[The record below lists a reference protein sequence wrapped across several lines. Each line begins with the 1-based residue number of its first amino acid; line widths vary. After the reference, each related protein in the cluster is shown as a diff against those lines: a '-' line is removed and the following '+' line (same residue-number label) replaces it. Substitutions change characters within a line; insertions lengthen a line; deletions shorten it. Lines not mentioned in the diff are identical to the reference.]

1 MLLRIYLAKKQK
13 HTTEGIRWSSP
24 TQLLVFRSPAYVWQ
38 SGRDA
43 QFSCTR
49 ICVRGTRS
57 SPIRFSRASRR
68 LNLFLPLPSA
78 TELEPF
84 RRFFWMLQPDIH
96 KRPSGARCVL
106 AVPTCVFRLP
116 PQSPFLSVVP
126 ASLPFPLEPFYPNR
140 SSRGSCSLLLRRAIL
155 LLALAV
161 VVCVQHYDS
170 STWSFTSQR

>member
-1 MLLRIYLAKKQK
+1 MF
-13 HTTEGIRWSSP
+13 RWSSP
-24 TQLLVFRSPAYVWQ
+24 TQLLNLPMTVEELVY
-38 SGRDA
+38 GRADGMPSSLA
-43 QFSCTR
+43 PGFA
-49 ICVRGTRS
+49 CVVPDHPQYGL
-57 SPIRFSRASRR
+57 AG
-68 LNLFLPLPSA
+68 PSA
-78 TELEPF
+78 AWTSSSLFPLTTELKPF
-84 RRFFWMLQPDIH
+84 RRFSWMLQPDIH
-96 KRPSGARCVL
+96 KRPSGARYVL

-126 ASLPFPLEPFYPNR
+126 ASLPFPLEPFYLNR